1 MIRICQETWRDKPQV
16 WRDRFRLGVTL
27 SLSLFVFPVTAQE
40 AVYMPQERDDLEIRE
55 SSEGHFAEIAY
66 VNEVSQISNSGR
78 HVLMWGGETIIVDI
92 EVRSG
97 PEIIRIT
104 PPNDL
109 MAVPDYAEVPDD
121 GVPFIIQIMRPMF

>member
-1 MIRICQETWRDKPQV
+1 M
-16 WRDRFRLGVTL
+16 RLAIL
-27 SLSLFVFPVTAQE
+27 LCLFAFPVMAQE
-40 AVYMPQERDDLEIRE
+40 AVYMPQERDDLEIRA
-55 SSEGHFAEIAY
+55 SSEGHFAEISY

-78 HVLMWGGETIIVDI
+78 HVLMWEGEAIVVDI

-104 PPNDL
+104 PPDDL

-121 GVPFIIQIMRPMF
+121 GVAFVIQIMRPMF

>member
-1 MIRICQETWRDKPQV
+1 MIRLAS
-16 WRDRFRLGVTL
+16 F
-27 SLSLFVFPVTAQE
+27 LSLFAFPVMAQDWTAY
-40 AVYMPQERDDLEIRE
+40 APQETDDLEIRE

-66 VNEVSQISNSGR
+66 VNAESMISTPGR
-78 HVLMWGGETIIVDI
+78 RVLMWEGEAI
-92 EVRSG
+92 EVFIEITPG

-104 PPNDL
+104 PPDDL